1 MRDGFKVFDADA
13 HVVYPPD
20 LWSRFL
26 DKEFVDR
33 VDRKPVAGFDHY
45 NPVTVDG
52 RYTQHLTSILGQ
64 FQKAINWTTDDMI
77 AKYGEE
83 IVTQGFTG
91 ERVAEAIAMR
101 GRRRHGHLRPRVRHV
116 VRGHRPRAPG
126 RDGARVQPLG
136 SGDARDVERAS

>member
-1 MRDGFKVFDADA
+1 MWCTRPTSGHGSSTRNSSTGSTA
-13 HVVYPPD
+13 
-20 LWSRFL
+20 SRS
-26 DKEFVDR
+26 
-33 VDRKPVAGFDHY
+33 PGFDHY

-91 ERVAEAIAMR
+91 ERVADAIAYE
-101 GRRRHGHLRPRVRHV
+101 GVDVAHV
-116 VRGHRPRAPG
+116 SRCGSIPV
-126 RDGARVQPLG
+126 ARCTV
-136 SGDARDVERAS
+136 

>member
-1 MRDGFKVFDADA
+1 MLMRDGFKVFDADA

-52 RYTQHLTSILGQ
+52 RYTQHTTTLLGQ
-64 FQKAINWTTDDMI
+64 FQKAINWTTEDMI
-77 AKYGEE
+77 KQYGEE
-83 IVTQGFTG
+83 LMTKGFRG
-91 ERVAEAIAMR
+91 DLVAQA
-101 GRRRHGHLRPRVRHV
+101 L
-116 VRGHRPRAPG
+116 
-126 RDGARVQPLG
+126 
-136 SGDARDVERAS
+136 DAEGVERSEEHTSELQSLCV